1 MSDSWDDRYDVD
13 KIIRYWKIEQ
23 LYGSLAMGIVI
34 LAIAVNF
41 IINKKCKRFE
51 WTVLSCMFIKYAIYA
66 SETKTDTYY
75 ELEKRAKN
83 G

>member
-1 MSDSWDDRYDVD
+1 MGDSTDNRYDVNN
-13 KIIRYWKIEQ
+13 IIRYWKIEQ
-23 LYGSLAMGIVI
+23 LYGSLTMGVVI
-34 LAIAVNF
+34 LGIAVNF

-75 ELEKRAKN
+75 ELEERAKK

>member
-1 MSDSWDDRYDVD
+1 
-13 KIIRYWKIEQ
+13 
-23 LYGSLAMGIVI
+23 MGIVI